1 MLTLEGLHG
10 LGGAQVPVRELVEL
24 NKALQTQGL
33 YKAGAAAGHPAAM
46 GLGTGAADF
55 TPLIPQSIQTVLDS
69 ATFTESMVKFFRMLP
84 KVPVGSTVHEAIV
97 MNEHGSL
104 HLDPF
109 ISEGGKN
116 VRSSAD
122 YSRKTVNVK
131 YLAELREIT
140 DVATMVNTVG
150 GGNVSKQ
157 GLALETQ
164 AGTTSILGKLERSLF
179 WADSGNSGIHFDGI
193 WKQLTDTTFVG
204 ANQTVTPK
212 IGATSSNY
220 EDLQGSA
227 VTSDKLM
234 EALYRV
240 YAAPNYGTPTS
251 ILVEPRTYASLQS
264 LAFSKARWGLDAGA
278 PQPITLYNGVLSVAG
293 PTGAVPIIS
302 CPLLL
307 PPQTPPTASVPA
319 VDPTGL
325 AAGGVAVVE
334 LDAFHAD
341 YAGNGSNMQG
351 LVNGVGSKVANTTL
365 GTYRYKIVAVNKN
378 GHGAATTTKFA
389 TADDDTLCF
398 RITITDNALTK
409 DNLYYR
415 VYRTGKNEAD
425 VAGNYKWAFDAPAKG
440 GAADTIIVDDF
451 SRLPGTAPVFVLQ
464 ATPDVMCWVQLLDF
478 LRRPLAQTSTSVP
491 FLLMLFGSPF
501 VKVPTKNFV
510 FGNAKLGV

>member
-10 LGGAQVPVRELVEL
+10 LGGAQVPVRDLVEL

-122 YSRKTVNVK
+122 YARKTVNVK

-150 GGNVSKQ
+150 GGSVSKQ

-179 WADSGNSGIHFDGI
+179 WADSGCSDIHFDGI
-193 WKQLTDTTFVG
+193 WKQLTSSTFVG
-204 ANQTVTPK
+204 ANQTVSPK
-212 IGATSSNY
+212 VGATSNNY

-234 EALYRV
+234 EALYKV
-240 YAAPNYGTPTS
+240 YAAPNYGTPTA

-293 PTGAVPIIS
+293 PTGAVPVIS

-307 PPQTPPTASVPA
+307 PPQTPPSASVPA

-325 AAGGVAVVE
+325 GADGVALTQVSE
-334 LDAFHAD
+334 APAD
-341 YAGNGSNMQG
+341 YAGNGSNMQT
-351 LVNGVGSKVANTTL
+351 LVDGVGSKVADTTK
-365 GTYRYKIVAVNKN
+365 GTYRYKVVAVNAS
-378 GHGAATTTKFA
+378 GHGAATTTKA
-389 TADDDTLCF
+389 ITADNDTLF
-398 RITITDNALTK
+398 HTITITDNALTK
-409 DNLYYR
+409 TNLYYR
-415 VYRTGKNEAD
+415 VYRTGKDEAD
-425 VAGNYKWAFDAPAKG
+425 VAGNYKWAFDAPAKAG
-440 GAADTIIVDDF
+440 GNTVIIDDF

-464 ATPDVMCWVQLLDF
+464 ATPDVMSWVQLLDF

-501 VKVPTKNFV
+501 VKIPTKNFV
-510 FGNAKLGV
+510 FGNARLGV